1 MKKKSLYVIIALF
14 GMLSFNSCI
23 DDDYAVPVIEEPTFE
38 GEANISIKNLKGIY
52 TAQFPNTG
60 DKLTEDQFVTI
71 SEDLIIEGYV
81 VSNDQYGNFY
91 KNLVI
96 QPTTNGV
103 GEGILIQLGE
113 NSLFT
118 KYAVGQ
124 KLFVK
129 CKGLVLGKYGNEVQI
144 GAGKY
149 YYKKKEWR
157 LSPIAGPSI
166 NSHVFKDKAPVAI
179 TPTVKKIAELTADN
193 RFTLVTIDNVQFK
206 VATDQTWANVDG
218 AHSEVFPFKETII
231 VDAEGKELVVFT
243 SDYSKFAYQF
253 TPKGSG
259 SITGVLSAHK
269 GKNQFIVSSLEDVKM
284 DQPRFG
290 AGTPSNPGGA
300 NTTPVVSID
309 FKFDNQL
316 DKTDLNIEGWY
327 NYIEKGTRRW
337 QGKYFNTDKYGQ
349 ATSYGSSDVETVTWL
364 ITQAVDLSTAKVLS
378 LSTAKSYWNHPT
390 NESPFEVLIS
400 TDFDGTNVA
409 GATWAK
415 LTGNFASNSSSD
427 NAWVESGNINLPI
440 ATKGFIAFKYSG
452 SNVKTT
458 TYRIDNI
465 KVTE

>member
-1 MKKKSLYVIIALF
+1 M
-14 GMLSFNSCI
+14 
-23 DDDYAVPVIEEPTFE
+23 
-38 GEANISIKNLKGIY
+38 
-52 TAQFPNTG
+52 
-60 DKLTEDQFVTI
+60 
-71 SEDLIIEGYV
+71 
-81 VSNDQYGNFY
+81 
-91 KNLVI
+91 
-96 QPTTNGV
+96 
-103 GEGILIQLGE
+103 
-113 NSLFT
+113 
-118 KYAVGQ
+118 
-124 KLFVK
+124 
-129 CKGLVLGKYGNEVQI
+129 
-144 GAGKY
+144 
-149 YYKKKEWR
+149 
-157 LSPIAGPSI
+157 
-166 NSHVFKDKAPVAI
+166 
-179 TPTVKKIAELTADN
+179 
-193 RFTLVTIDNVQFK
+193 QFK